1 MITEGHARQVQTKTH
16 WLSSETY
23 MAIYYDD
30 DNTHIINYSNNNG
43 DERKRRR
50 RSRRKKIITHS
61 LSGNLHNSMALRA
74 LNILASTQFNCKV
87 ISTCL
92 IGNDVVCANV
102 IPPLNKSI
110 NVTNGRCLLIILL
123 PTYLHRSKR
132 CTMATI
138 SWNMLRM
145 QFHHQSI
152 HCMHLN

>member
-16 WLSSETY
+16 WLSSETH

-30 DNTHIINYSNNNG
+30 DNTHIINYSNNENEEE
-43 DERKRRR
+43 DAK
-50 RSRRKKIITHS
+50 KKIITHS
-61 LSGNLHNSMALRA
+61 LSGDLHNSMALRA
-74 LNILASTQFNCKV
+74 LNILASTQFDCKV

-145 QFHHQSI
+145 QFRHQSI

>member
-1 MITEGHARQVQTKTH
+1 
-16 WLSSETY
+16 

-30 DNTHIINYSNNNG
+30 DNTHIINYSNNENEEE
-43 DERKRRR
+43 DAK
-50 RSRRKKIITHS
+50 KKIITHS
-61 LSGNLHNSMALRA
+61 LSGDLHNSMALRA
-74 LNILASTQFNCKV
+74 LNILASTQFDCKV

-123 PTYLHRSKR
+123 PTYLHRLKR

-138 SWNMLRM
+138 S
-145 QFHHQSI
+145 
-152 HCMHLN
+152 